1 MTHFNTLDAAALYQ
15 GADRSKPLQNFW
27 KQILGLLVA
36 FLLLSP
42 GLSIAGGPR
51 DNIIGAS
58 GYDLTTYFSQEKP
71 QRGNGH
77 HVAEHD
83 GVTYVF
89 ATDDNKKTFQANPGK
104 FLPQYGGFCAFGV
117 SVSKKFVSDPEQFDI
132 VDGKLYLNLDSK
144 TRAIWLKDVPGRIQQ
159 GDTNWTKI
167 VNTNAAAL

>member
-1 MTHFNTLDAAALYQ
+1 MTHFHTPNAAVLYQ
-15 GADRSKPLQNFW
+15 GADLSNPLQNLW

-36 FLLLSP
+36 FMLLSP
-42 GLSIAGGPR
+42 TLSMAGGLR

-89 ATDDNKKTFQANPGK
+89 ATAENKKTFQANPGK
-104 FLPQYGGFCAFGV
+104 FLPQYGGFCAYGV
-117 SVSKKFVSDPEQFDI
+117 SVNKKFVADPEQFDI

-144 TRAIWLKDVPGRIQQ
+144 IRSIWLKDVPGRIQQ
-159 GDTNWTKI
+159 GDSNWTKI
-167 VNTNAAAL
+167 VNTSAAAL